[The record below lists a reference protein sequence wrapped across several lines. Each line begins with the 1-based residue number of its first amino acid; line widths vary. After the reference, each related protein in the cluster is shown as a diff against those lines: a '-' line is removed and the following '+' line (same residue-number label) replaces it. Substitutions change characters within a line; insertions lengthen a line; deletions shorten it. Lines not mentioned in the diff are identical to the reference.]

1 MDPISTLELLKR
13 EQILTRQRKIEKNLL
28 PRNQKSYLRMI
39 QLKTYHLALKSLY
52 WQQRNQ
58 KQRHQTKRN
67 HSTHLIKTSLE
78 IENKFT
84 FTKTKQNYYTTT
96 KISIYTTHVIYYTL
110 QHYLLYII
118 QYYLLYIKCA
128 PILRRIFLMT
138 NSNYTSKIRVKKFRG

>member
-67 HSTHLIKTSLE
+67 HLIKTSLE

-96 KISIYTTHVIYYTL
+96 KISIYTTHVIYYTSYNIIHYTSYNIIYYTYIL
-110 QHYLLYII
+110 YQYLL
-118 QYYLLYIKCA
+118 
-128 PILRRIFLMT
+128 T
-138 NSNYTSKIRVKKFRG
+138 T